1 MNSISTRISNAP
13 GAGPSPS
20 PPSGRARFANAAAG
34 LKNLHQLIQLRW
46 IAVVGQLLTIE
57 ATHYSLGMVLPL
69 QEMLTLV
76 ACMVA
81 FNIASLLR
89 WRSRLAVADVEL
101 FIVLLVDVA
110 ALTAQLYL
118 SGGIAN
124 PFVFLYLLQIAVG
137 AMLLRSG
144 YTWSI
149 VVIASACVMLLSQ
162 HSRPLPLAPNLHGGW
177 HSPYVLGLL
186 VCFMLNAALVVIFI
200 TRISHNLRRRDARL
214 AAVRQ
219 RAVEEEHIVR
229 MGLLASGAA
238 HELGTPL
245 STMAVIL
252 GDWKRMPPQS
262 SDPVFQEDIA
272 EMEAQVQRCK
282 TIVSGILL
290 SAGETRGE
298 ASSQTTV
305 CQFLDT
311 LVKDWRSTRSI
322 DTLVYDNRILDDSP
336 MVADATLEQ
345 MVFNVLDNARDAS
358 PHWVSLRAE
367 SDHDVLRIVVTDR
380 GPGFAPAVLAQ
391 VGTPYRSTK
400 GRPGGGLGLFLSM
413 NVARTLG
420 GSVTARNL
428 SEGGA
433 EVTVTIALATIALQ
447 APHQKDHGH

>member
-1 MNSISTRISNAP
+1 MTSSSHRVSRP
-13 GAGPSPS
+13 LRPFSK
-20 PPSGRARFANAAAG
+20 ARSATATAG

-57 ATHYSLGMVLPL
+57 ATHYGLGMPLPM
-69 QEMLTLV
+69 QEMLTIV
-76 ACMVA
+76 GCMA
-81 FNIASLLR
+81 IFNIVSLVR
-89 WRSRLAVADVEL
+89 WRTRRSVHDVEI
-101 FIVLLVDVA
+101 FIGLLIDVA

-118 SGGIAN
+118 SGGISN

-137 AMLLRSG
+137 AMLLRGS
-144 YTWSI
+144 YIWFI
-149 VVIASACVMLLSQ
+149 VVLTSACVVLLAQ
-162 HSRPLPLAPNLHGGW
+162 HSQPLPLAPNMHEGW
-177 HSPYVLGLL
+177 TSPYVLGLL
-186 VCFMLNAALVVIFI
+186 VCFVLNAILVVIFI
-200 TRISHNLRRRDARL
+200 TRISHNLRQRDARL

-252 GDWKRMPPQS
+252 GDWRRIPALAT
-262 SDPVFQEDIA
+262 DRVLQEEIA

-298 ASSQTTV
+298 DSSQTTV

-311 LVKDWRSTRSI
+311 LVRDWRGTRSV
-322 DTLVYDNRILDDSP
+322 DQFVFDNHIADDRP

-358 PHWVSLRAE
+358 PHWVGLQATSDAE
-367 SDHDVLRIVVTDR
+367 VLHIVVSDQ
-380 GPGFAPAVLAQ
+380 GLGFSPAVLKQ
-391 VGTPYRSTK
+391 IGTPYKSTK

-420 GSVTARNL
+420 GTVAARNL
-428 SEGGA
+428 AQGGA
-433 EVTVTIALATIALQ
+433 EVTITLPLAAIALPDTL
-447 APHQKDHGH
+447 PNDHGH

>member
-1 MNSISTRISNAP
+1 MTSRNSALPLPRPLSK
-13 GAGPSPS
+13 
-20 PPSGRARFANAAAG
+20 ARYANAAAG

-57 ATHYSLGMVLPL
+57 ATHYSLGMALPI
-69 QEMLTLV
+69 QEMLTIV
-76 ACMVA
+76 GCMVV
-81 FNIASLLR
+81 FNIVSLIR
-89 WRSRLAVADVEL
+89 WRTRRSVHEVEI
-101 FIVLLVDVA
+101 FIALLVDVG

-118 SGGIAN
+118 SGGISN

-137 AMLLRSG
+137 AMLLRGG
-144 YTWSI
+144 YIWSI
-149 VVIASACVMLLSQ
+149 VALTSACVVLLAQ
-162 HSRPLPLAPNLHGGW
+162 HSKPLPLSPDMHQGW
-177 HSPYVLGLL
+177 TSPYVLGLL
-186 VCFMLNAALVVIFI
+186 VCFMLNAMLVVIFI

-219 RAVEEEHIVR
+219 RAAEEEHIVR

-245 STMAVIL
+245 ATMAVIL
-252 GDWKRMPPQS
+252 GDWRRIPALAA
-262 SDPVFQEDIA
+262 DPVLQEEIA

-311 LVKDWRSTRSI
+311 LVQDWRATRSV
-322 DTLVYDNRILDDSP
+322 DSFEYDNQIVDDRP

-358 PHWVSLRAE
+358 PHWVCLQARR
-367 SDHDVLRIVVTDR
+367 DNDVLRIVVTDR
-380 GPGFAPAVLAQ
+380 GPGFTPGLLAEI
-391 VGTPYRSTK
+391 GTPYQSTK

-420 GSVTARNL
+420 GSLAARNL
-428 SEGGA
+428 PERGA
-433 EVTVTIALATIALQ
+433 EVTVTLPLAAIALQ
-447 APHQKDHGH
+447 DTDPNEDGPH